1 MKPNPKQKVKIETG
15 EWFEYVPSKEQSYL
29 DTTREYKAKLFDWIE
44 KKGNT
49 DGFIDATG
57 YLVKPDGK
65 VDIDLYRVDSQRVRD
80 FQDKRQTLTK
90 DQLGDDFLPWTAKDK
105 RVRRTSV
112 LNLEKLKA
120 HHLHGLMSESPF
132 LAGLSPEEC
141 KELVTQM
148 FESNRK
154 SIGTTGWN
162 QIDLEDLMHQNP
174 YEKSL
179 LEHFRKIDPDA
190 FYKNKNGKWVSDIY
204 KGTGIHDLLAE
215 HRINTQAGG
224 TLFSPDLQKML
235 RNAKGKKGI
244 ALRLAA
250 WKEWYDLTDEPIQ
263 KLLLQAQ
270 IDPRNIRS
278 GFDGLGNLSTKR
290 NRKRI
295 FKQLLDSGELDEFTT
310 KYASLRLFPSKY
322 KQNALQELLE
332 RLTPDET
339 RRARLAIQK
348 LNKKLQ
354 NELGSY
360 SAVVPSAVVIGNL
373 IGIDMSMKG
382 NAMNRE
388 EYEKNPTPVNW
399 FQHQLSRIET
409 AAETWQ
415 GGSSVWAATG
425 AAVTAPAGGVG
436 GVPGAVSWL
445 GGEAVGRVAG
455 TLDVGIE
462 AGEALW
468 NNRDYIYNAVTD
480 KENQELF
487 LEAATQG
494 ETYRQLAGMTWAGL
508 KQVPGAVAGGVSGY
522 AQEKVNQVGD
532 IISGFNEQSGKEAVE
547 TSNQSSELLNPG
559 EGEENIEERDENFV
573 KNL

>member
-132 LAGLSPEEC
+132 IAGLSPEET
-141 KELVTQM
+141 KKLVKQM
-148 FESNRK
+148 FFSNRK

-224 TLFSPDLQKML
+224 TLF
-235 RNAKGKKGI
+235 G
-244 ALRLAA
+244 
-250 WKEWYDLTDEPIQ
+250 
-263 KLLLQAQ
+263 
-270 IDPRNIRS
+270 
-278 GFDGLGNLSTKR
+278 
-290 NRKRI
+290 
-295 FKQLLDSGELDEFTT
+295 
-310 KYASLRLFPSKY
+310 
-322 KQNALQELLE
+322 
-332 RLTPDET
+332 
-339 RRARLAIQK
+339 
-348 LNKKLQ
+348 
-354 NELGSY
+354 
-360 SAVVPSAVVIGNL
+360 
-373 IGIDMSMKG
+373 
-382 NAMNRE
+382 
-388 EYEKNPTPVNW
+388 
-399 FQHQLSRIET
+399 
-409 AAETWQ
+409 
-415 GGSSVWAATG
+415 
-425 AAVTAPAGGVG
+425 
-436 GVPGAVSWL
+436 
-445 GGEAVGRVAG
+445 
-455 TLDVGIE
+455 
-462 AGEALW
+462 
-468 NNRDYIYNAVTD
+468 
-480 KENQELF
+480 
-487 LEAATQG
+487 
-494 ETYRQLAGMTWAGL
+494 
-508 KQVPGAVAGGVSGY
+508 
-522 AQEKVNQVGD
+522 KVNHTSSDFVLKS
-532 IISGFNEQSGKEAVE
+532 IIVESLSGIVAFTE
-547 TSNQSSELLNPG
+547 
-559 EGEENIEERDENFV
+559 
-573 KNL
+573 